1 MEWHKNITD
10 ALLLAKIRAG
20 EICFGG
26 NEKLRIYGLLH
37 CTSGKRM
44 KRDNRVFFT
53 SEQEALMHHYRPCGH
68 CLKSEYV
75 KWKEIR
81 DLLKYKQ
88 H

>member
-10 ALLLAKIRAG
+10 ALLHAKIRNG

-44 KRDNRVFFT
+44 KRNNRVFFT
-53 SEQEALMHHYRPCGH
+53 SEQDALKHHYRPCGH
-68 CLKSEYV
+68 CLKADYV
-75 KWKEIR
+75 KWKVANKGVNRI
-81 DLLKYKQ
+81 Q
-88 H
+88 

>member
-10 ALLLAKIRAG
+10 ALLHAKIRNG

-44 KRDNRVFFT
+44 KRNNRVFFT
-53 SEQEALMHHYRPCGH
+53 SEQDAIKHHYRPCGH
-68 CLKSEYV
+68 CLKADYV
-75 KWKEIR
+75 KWKGVNRI
-81 DLLKYKQ
+81 Q
-88 H
+88 